1 MKQQQQANNDKDIK
15 EASLKIHNIIFAL
28 RCLHDVWSVFNWELQ
43 LLAKKHLNPKRA
55 SNISSVIKFYKI
67 AEKNMEYALEFTKEI
82 YKQDEVIRSCSE
94 DAYEGLRHIL
104 PAALNMDFE
113 GNDNFDQF
121 LAVMPVSMYKR
132 YKTWANRYFKDEKI
146 SMMLPPEML
155 KEDKDDNDKHKKL

>member
-1 MKQQQQANNDKDIK
+1 MF
-15 EASLKIHNIIFAL
+15 SL
-28 RCLHDVWSVFNWELQ
+28 RCIHDVFSVFNWELT
-43 LLAKKHLNPKRA
+43 LLVKKHVNPKRA
-55 SNISSVIKFYKI
+55 THISSVARFYNI
-67 AEKNMEYALEFTKEI
+67 AEKNMEYALEMTKEI

-132 YKTWANRYFKDEKI
+132 YKTWVNRYFKDEKI
-146 SMMLPPEML
+146 SMMLPPEIL
-155 KEDKDDNDKHKKL
+155 KEDKDDNRNEKHKKL